1 MILSRYNQSAKLF
14 PGIESVVG
22 YIDAHSAVQRP
33 VGKTADLWSNGLLP
47 NAQTTNYDAGG
58 GKPKKRK
65 SCGCGCGSSRMQG
78 GDPRK
83 SGGNTSTAKVMPNA
97 KVNLTLPFNPR
108 DLRSV

>member
-14 PGIESVVG
+14 PGIESVTG
-22 YIDAHSAVQRP
+22 FIDAHSAVQRP
-33 VGKTADLWSNGLLP
+33 VGKTADLWSNATLP
-47 NAQTTNYDAGG
+47 NAQTTNYDT
-58 GKPKKRK
+58 GKPKKGK

-83 SGGNTSTAKVMPNA
+83 SAGNTSNVKTIPNT

-108 DLRSV
+108 DMRA